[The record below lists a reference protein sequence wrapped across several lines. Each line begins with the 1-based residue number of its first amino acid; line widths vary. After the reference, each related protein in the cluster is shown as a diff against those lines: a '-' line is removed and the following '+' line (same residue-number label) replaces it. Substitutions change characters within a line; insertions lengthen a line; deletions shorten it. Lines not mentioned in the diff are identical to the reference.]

1 MNEKLQYV
9 VDTLEAWAEDQIPP
23 RDKYAGI
30 CWNLEL
36 LPWDMQDAQGLVTEA
51 ARSWPE
57 SSGSLEYPV
66 PHPEMPARIA
76 YESPLTESMWVGE
89 YGAARRRLCQHI
101 ADWCRANPARA
112 MYFLGAD

>member
-9 VDTLEAWAEDQIPP
+9 VDMLEAWADDQILP
-23 RDKYAGI
+23 RDTFIGI
-30 CWNLEL
+30 CMNLTL
-36 LPWDMQDAQGLVTEA
+36 LPWDMQDPQDLVTEA

-66 PHPEMPARIA
+66 PHPEMPPLIA
-76 YESPLTESMWVGE
+76 YNSPLTESLWIGE

-101 ADWCRANPARA
+101 ANWCRANPARA
-112 MYFLGAD
+112 MYFLGED